1 MYSENQVGSK
11 LVPGRVNKQIRSYVI
26 IPSRQ
31 ARTHVSICHRNVRR
45 RPAGARRIELPM
57 HMHIA
62 GRVSERRAGRLHT
75 PQKTSEQTHSRE
87 CIIRRI
93 VRTRPAHARQRAPVR
108 RTESAEQ
115 TALSSAAATQS
126 DRYLLFAHYIIQT
139 ARTHARLTNGFA
151 HPSLVC
157 CTGGFDGALRWRK
170 CGGAG
175 VLEMERLR
183 DGHRIMCITTLRAR
197 AVRCNVFHRSRPDRM
212 QHKEHKSSL
221 DYKHNAKYGHPLAGA
236 DKQTI

>member
-1 MYSENQVGSK
+1 MRDLCWDTGAEVAVAASNIWTCTYKYECIPRTRLGANLCRSTPRSTRHASM
-11 LVPGRVNKQIRSYVI
+11 LTGRVNKQIRSYVI

-57 HMHIA
+57 HMHIMANPA

-108 RTESAEQ
+108 RTDSAEQ

-139 ARTHARLTNGFA
+139 ARTHARTHG
-151 HPSLVC
+151 
-157 CTGGFDGALRWRK
+157 
-170 CGGAG
+170 
-175 VLEMERLR
+175 
-183 DGHRIMCITTLRAR
+183 
-197 AVRCNVFHRSRPDRM
+197 
-212 QHKEHKSSL
+212 
-221 DYKHNAKYGHPLAGA
+221 
-236 DKQTI
+236 